1 MSEVADPSTEH
12 PAAQPDDRST
22 HPAARFHAGLRH
34 EVAVTRLLHP
44 YARQVTP
51 ALHLGE
57 PGGPRVRLQLPP
69 APTHVRQARPDP
81 YGDPVLRRDVLARLW
96 ERAEQEG
103 LTADGRPLLAWHVRG
118 GTVEVVGSD
127 LGWSGAAR
135 LAALDRGLTSSGLC
149 VVTPQGWV
157 DPESGRSR
165 SWQRLRV
172 RGRDGSDHVR
182 RLARELAAVDRV
194 DQPQSQVWTGSL
206 ACIRSA

>member
-1 MSEVADPSTEH
+1 MSDAAEPTAERPGAPPSDPW
-12 PAAQPDDRST
+12 AAYQE
-22 HPAARFHAGLRH
+22 GLRH

-96 ERAEQEG
+96 ERAEEEG

-182 RLARELAAVDRV
+182 RLARELAAADGVDGV
-194 DQPQSQVWTGSL
+194 GGPQAQVWTGSL

>member
-1 MSEVADPSTEH
+1 MSDAAEPTAERPGAPPSDPW
-12 PAAQPDDRST
+12 AAYQE
-22 HPAARFHAGLRH
+22 GLRH

-96 ERAEQEG
+96 ERAEEEG

-182 RLARELAAVDRV
+182 RLARELAAADGVGE
-194 DQPQSQVWTGSL
+194 PQAQVWTGSL

>member
-1 MSEVADPSTEH
+1 MSDAAEPTAERPGAPPSDPW
-12 PAAQPDDRST
+12 AAYQE
-22 HPAARFHAGLRH
+22 GLRH

-96 ERAEQEG
+96 ERAEEEG

-135 LAALDRGLTSSGLC
+135 LAALDRGLTSSGRC

-182 RLARELAAVDRV
+182 RLARELAAADGVGGS
-194 DQPQSQVWTGSL
+194 QAQVWTGSL